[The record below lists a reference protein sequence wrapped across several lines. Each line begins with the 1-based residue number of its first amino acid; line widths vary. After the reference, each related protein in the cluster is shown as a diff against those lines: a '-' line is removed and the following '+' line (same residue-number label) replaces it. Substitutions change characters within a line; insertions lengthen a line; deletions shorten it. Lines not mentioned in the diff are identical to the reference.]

1 MKHPRIQ
8 RTQYETKVI
17 WSYFGG
23 LALVV
28 AAVVS
33 GIIAIIV
40 SISVGVSMAKSKD
53 SAPQVREVPVEIPK
67 EVPKES
73 RRDSHS
79 NQDDC
84 FTKFFES
91 DFGLSREYLEM
102 MNHPRM
108 GGSSPSTYGISG
120 DIYSD
125 PNIESVVIV
134 NY

>member
-53 SAPQVREVPVEIPK
+53 SAPQVREVPVE
-67 EVPKES
+67 VPKES

-79 NQDDC
+79 NQDDSL
-84 FTKFFES
+84 TKFFES

-125 PNIESVVIV
+125 PNVESVVIV